1 MKQTDLSKQSVNFG
15 AGGLRNSLKSIQ
27 KSPSRACLNINKY
40 SAERRR

>member
-27 KSPSRACLNINKY
+27 KSPMPKEEDKENIESKN
-40 SAERRR
+40 E